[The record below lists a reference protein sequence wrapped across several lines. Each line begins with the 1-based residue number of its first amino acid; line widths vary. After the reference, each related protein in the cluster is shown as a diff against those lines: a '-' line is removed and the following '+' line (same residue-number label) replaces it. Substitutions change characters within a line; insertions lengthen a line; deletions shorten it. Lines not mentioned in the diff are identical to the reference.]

1 MVNINPW
8 QGVTVLESSYRSSRI
23 YEDVIQY
30 LPAGLRFKL
39 DKAEPAFIREIEE
52 IRLRAGKPLM
62 LTAKNEEWFIGG
74 SDRIAN
80 NCDNPYLVTQD
91 DIAKTLEIMSD
102 NSIYAY
108 QDDIRNG
115 FITLRGGHRVGI
127 SGKVVMDGMAIKN
140 IKEVSSLNIRIARQI
155 TGCSD
160 KIMHYIFVDT
170 DKCKEPLN
178 TLIVSPPG
186 CGKTTII
193 RDIAR
198 NLSNGMKDLSQK
210 GRKVGIVD
218 ERSEI
223 AASFKGV
230 PQFDVGCRTDVLD
243 GCPKILG
250 LNMMIRAMSP
260 RIVIMDEIGG
270 PGDRDALLNVINA
283 GVRIIATAH
292 GYNVTELQSRNE
304 VVDLLEKKV
313 FQLCIVL
320 SAADGPGTIE
330 EVVDCINN
338 KPLFIRRDQ

>member
-1 MVNINPW
+1 MVNINPR
-8 QGVTVLESSYRSSRI
+8 QGVTVLESSYRANRM

-30 LPAGLRFKL
+30 FPAGLRFKL

-62 LTAKNEEWFIGG
+62 LTAKNEEWFIVS
-74 SDRIAN
+74 SDRITI

-115 FITLRGGHRVGI
+115 FITLKGGHRVGI
-127 SGKVVMDGMAIKN
+127 SGKVVMEGMAIKN
-140 IKEVSSLNIRIARQI
+140 IKEVSSLNIRIAKQL

-160 KIMHYIFVDT
+160 NVMHYIFPDT
-170 DKCKEPLN
+170 DNYKEPLN

-186 CGKTTII
+186 CGKTTMI

-198 NLSNGMKDLSQK
+198 NLSNGMKGTSLK
-210 GRKVGIVD
+210 GCKVGIVD

-223 AASFKGV
+223 AASYKGV

-260 RIVIMDEIGG
+260 RVVIMDEIGG

-283 GVRIIATAH
+283 GVKIIATAH

-304 VVDLLEKKV
+304 VVDLMQKKV
-313 FQLCIVL
+313 FQVCIVL
-320 SAADGPGTIE
+320 SAVNGPGTIE
-330 EVVDCINN
+330 EVMDCINI
-338 KPLFIRRDQ
+338 KPLFVRREQ